1 MKKLQ
6 DLTGDQLV
14 ALYENNKEFA
24 ALVYESAYNNA
35 MDMQED
41 DARSIGCAGVFKYND
56 YYTSFYYTAPD
67 PELVAGRLDADYLTP
82 ENAEK
87 YRKLCEK
94 IDTWENL
101 DADAVDLYNCEL
113 YDEAQALA
121 DELAH
126 GITAQLRAY
135 ENITDDDVAAEL
147 DAISDGY
154 SGLSDLETDGVK
166 VYKTT
171 VQVYA

>member
-6 DLTGDQLV
+6 ELTGDKLI
-14 ALYENNKEFA
+14 ALYENNKDFA
-24 ALVYESAYNNA
+24 ALVYEYAYSNA
-35 MDMQED
+35 MDMQAD
-41 DARSIGCAGVFKYND
+41 DARSIGCVGVFNYND
-56 YYTSFYYTAPD
+56 YYNSFYYTAPD

-82 ENAEK
+82 ENAEN

-94 IDTWENL
+94 IDAWENL
-101 DADAVDLYNCEL
+101 DADAIDLYGCAL

-121 DELAH
+121 DELAR

-135 ENITDDDVAAEL
+135 ENITDDDVTAEL
-147 DAISDGY
+147 DAISAGY